1 MGLKMPV
8 CYVKQFNVMVRLASL
23 GTTPAILNR
32 YPVHASR
39 KIVEQSKLPAP
50 YDHRNFSGWTRK
62 SSGRIVA
69 ERVLDIFT
77 RLYAQDNS
85 PEAARAVFK
94 REPDEFRLIDVYDI
108 YTSIYPQDEIT
119 TNRIYFLAGHIRN
132 KEIIINPEGCR
143 CCKKVFLHHMSD
155 NYSLC
160 AVCTESKKLA
170 FRLKLEKENSKSE
183 NEGQPSLRKAEG

>member
-1 MGLKMPV
+1 MPI

-39 KIVEQSKLPAP
+39 KIVEQAKAPAP

-62 SSGRIVA
+62 ANGRIIA
-69 ERVLDIFT
+69 ERILGIFI
-77 RLYAQDNS
+77 RFYAQENS

-94 REPDEFRLIDVYDI
+94 REPDEFKLLDVYDV
-108 YTSIYPQDEIT
+108 YTSIYPKDEIT

-132 KEIIINPEGCR
+132 KEIIINPVGCS

-155 NYSLC
+155 NHSLC
-160 AVCTESKKLA
+160 AVCTESKKSAL
-170 FRLKLEKENSKSE
+170 RSKLEEENLKSE
-183 NEGQPSLRKAEG
+183 TDSQLIDNPLKKVD